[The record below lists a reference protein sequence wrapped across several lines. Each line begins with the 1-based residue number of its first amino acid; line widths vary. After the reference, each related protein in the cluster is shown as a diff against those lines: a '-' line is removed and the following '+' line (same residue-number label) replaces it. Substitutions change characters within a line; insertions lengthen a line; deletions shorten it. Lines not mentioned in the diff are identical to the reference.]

1 MKISILS
8 LWIVSLPFPTP
19 LPQNIKRNKRLFFI
33 TSVFQTLR
41 FEGMQGAKLFKVNVT
56 KILPSVWY
64 VFEHRT
70 QLLSFQMKEGG
81 KGYFCFCSKVP
92 FQCAEWLCILC
103 ITEVSWLWEL
113 IQCPKTSHFQA
124 PTART
129 TTRTTV
135 LLLGIKRSHLVLFG
149 FSVFW
154 RLKLSKSHNPRT
166 YILVLFNFF
175 CF

>member
-19 LPQNIKRNKRLFFI
+19 LPKIIKRNKRLFI
-33 TSVFQTLR
+33 TSVFQILR
-41 FEGMQGAKLFKVNVT
+41 YEGMQGAKLFKVNVT

-81 KGYFCFCSKVP
+81 KGYFFFCPKVP
-92 FQCAEWLCILC
+92 LQCAEWLCILC
-103 ITEVSWLWEL
+103 VTEVSWLWEL

-135 LLLGIKRSHLVLFG
+135 LTVVGDKTFSFSSVWLLCVLKTEAFKEPQPKDIHSG
-149 FSVFW
+149 PV
-154 RLKLSKSHNPRT
+154 
-166 YILVLFNFF
+166 
-175 CF
+175 